1 MRPIDESTTVES
13 SRLRSTPYIR
23 STHNGLSCSDQ
34 VAINTLSLILFFF
47 FFSLLSFF
55 LGLTFFFRFTLL
67 FFFSFAF
74 FFCFTLLFRF
84 RFTLF
89 FSLSFLLSLLR
100 LSLFVIIFRTYRCCC
115 VILLWLLSRL
125 FYFLNFDFL
134 LCLSFLFRLWF
145 FLYLSFFLCL

>member
-55 LGLTFFFRFTLL
+55 LSLTFFFRFTLL
-67 FFFSFAF
+67 FFFSFTFLLRFSFAF
-74 FFCFTLLFRF
+74 FLSFTFLFLFCLTLC
-84 RFTLF
+84 
-89 FSLSFLLSLLR
+89 FSLTFLLSLLR
-100 LSLFVIIFRTYRCCC
+100 LSLFVIIFSTYRCCC
-115 VILLWLLSRL
+115 VILLWL
-125 FYFLNFDFL
+125 
-134 LCLSFLFRLWF
+134 
-145 FLYLSFFLCL
+145 